1 MNVFISQP
9 MKNRTEE
16 EIRAERAKI
25 MEYMKGL
32 YPNEELVEVNSY
44 FTADIQSKNEPLRL
58 LGMSIEMLA
67 EADVAVF
74 ANHWSISRGCLIEHA
89 CAQQYGIKIIDLED

>member
-9 MKNRTEE
+9 MRGRSLEE
-16 EIRAERAKI
+16 LREER
-25 MEYMKGL
+25 KGVMDYLRKL
-32 YPNEELVEVNSY
+32 YPNETVVELNSL

-74 ANHWSISRGCLIEHA
+74 ANYWSVSRGCQIENT
-89 CAQQYGIKIIDLED
+89 CAQKYGIPIVDLGD